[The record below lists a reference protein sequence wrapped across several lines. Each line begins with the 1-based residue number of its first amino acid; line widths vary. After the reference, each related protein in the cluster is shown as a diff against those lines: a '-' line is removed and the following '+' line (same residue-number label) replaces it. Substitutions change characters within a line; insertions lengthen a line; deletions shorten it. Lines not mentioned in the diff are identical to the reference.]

1 MNKVYFNLDDF
12 PELISTIRRT
22 HGSRRTM
29 RVSEILIEL
38 GFKSAGFDR
47 ITGRWYV
54 VEHEYTWL
62 VLRFS

>member
-1 MNKVYFNLDDF
+1 MNKVYFNLEDF
-12 PELISTIRRT
+12 PKLISTIRRT
-22 HGSRRTM
+22 RVTSM
-29 RVSEILIEL
+29 KVSEILIEL

-47 ITGRWYV
+47 ITERWYV

>member
-1 MNKVYFNLDDF
+1 MNKVYFNLEDF
-12 PELISTIRRT
+12 PKLISTIRRT
-22 HGSRRTM
+22 RGM
-29 RVSEILIEL
+29 IASEILIEL

-47 ITGRWYV
+47 ITERWYV